1 MIIVL
6 GFLEFIFP
14 DSFEAG
20 GEHVVELAE
29 GMVWE
34 YAELAGY
41 AGEVAF
47 EGEPLFVEVAML
59 SLTYI
64 CRLLAEVALYENTFQ
79 YHATL

>member
-1 MIIVL
+1 
-6 GFLEFIFP
+6 
-14 DSFEAG
+14 
-20 GEHVVELAE
+20 
-29 GMVWE
+29 MVWE

-79 YHATL
+79 YHAAL